1 MGNLAFALSANWL
14 LINTFVSCINFRL
27 FGFSLRACLTETII
41 SSYNLQLCLTEVV
54 MFPATRSL
62 SAVFLSSQTAR
73 FAVQRNCSGNQGI
86 IRCQAGVGGQ
96 SSRAAMESPKAL
108 MCPLE
113 KGDDGLT
120 SRHQTT
126 GRVRVFAIANTW
138 RTQRPRG
145 ASGFGT
151 ESQ

>member
-1 MGNLAFALSANWL
+1 MRCVTKNGTTQNWIESNNLYVVIWCILLSIKKIQQTAKCRLCKKVGNLAFALSANWL

-73 FAVQRNCSGNQGI
+73 LTVQRNYSGNQGI
-86 IRCQAGVGGQ
+86 IRCRAEVGGQ
-96 SSRAAMESPKAL
+96 SDGKPEGPDV
-108 MCPLE
+108 PL
-113 KGDDGLT
+113 
-120 SRHQTT
+120 
-126 GRVRVFAIANTW
+126 
-138 RTQRPRG
+138 
-145 ASGFGT
+145 
-151 ESQ
+151 